1 MKTLKYISIAVGVI
15 LATGCVKETFP
26 QGSTQTS
33 AQVAQSASALQAMV
47 NAIPSSMTT
56 TDFLGYVS
64 NYNDHTDFG
73 FPGIAYRTENMLED
87 MVTSGENPYYNRAL
101 AYAQNQ
107 AQGSTYIYCA
117 YFWDA
122 YYTYIK
128 SCTDIISTV
137 DPETANAE
145 ALNYLGIAHTYRAMC
160 YLDLAR
166 LFEPKENKYTDV
178 SHVLGLTV
186 PLITEETTE
195 QSATNNPRLPRA
207 EMYAFILSELDKAAK
222 YIDQAANGYTK
233 PSLGAIYGLYA
244 RAYLEMGAAGDEGA
258 YALAA
263 EYAEK
268 AITTS
273 GRTPLTQDQWEDP
286 TNGFNNG
293 AANNSWIWGLT
304 VSAENVGN
312 ILCFTAHMASEGT
325 WGYAPLSQISA
336 SKAFYEKIS
345 DKDFRKHSWLDP
357 AYIENPSANLPYKYK
372 FAGSDQDKTNF
383 LKGTDQNPA
392 AKPYQNIKFRPAQ
405 GETMDYTTGN
415 PTDFPLMRVE
425 EMYFIWAEALAA
437 DGNFP
442 EAQTILNDFMKTR
455 IPDGSYSCSSYNDF
469 ESFTDELLFQKRVEF
484 WGEGILIYDY
494 KRLDEGITRGYK
506 GTNQAAVYC
515 YNSEGRSPQ
524 WNIVITRGEFQ
535 SNKGITDATNNP
547 DPSGTLVLW
556 DGK

>member
-1 MKTLKYISIAVGVI
+1 MKTLKYISIALGLV
-15 LATGCVKETFP
+15 LATGCIKETFP

-33 AQVAQSASALQAMV
+33 AQVAQSSSALAAMV

-56 TDFLGYVS
+56 TDFLGYLS
-64 NYNDHTDFG
+64 GYGDHTDFG
-73 FPGIAYRTENMLED
+73 YPGIAFRTENMLED
-87 MVTSGENPYYNRAL
+87 LVTSGENPYYNRAL

-107 AQGSTYIYCA
+107 AQGHTYIYCA

-128 SCTDIISTV
+128 SCTDIISTIN
-137 DPETANAE
+137 PENANPE
-145 ALNYLGIAHTYRAMC
+145 ALNYLGIAHTYRALF

-166 LFEPKENKYTDV
+166 LFEAKPNKYTDV
-178 SHVLGLTV
+178 SKVLGLTV
-186 PLITEETTE
+186 PIVTEETTE
-195 QSATNNPRLPRA
+195 SSATNNPRVDR
-207 EMYAFILSELDKAAK
+207 ETMYEFILSELAKAETYIDKAAT
-222 YIDQAANGYTK
+222 GYTK

-244 RAYLEMGAAGDEGA
+244 RTYLEMGAAGDAGA

-263 EYAEK
+263 EYADK

-273 GRTPLTQDQWEDP
+273 GKTPLTQDQWEDP
-286 TNGFNNG
+286 ANGFNNG
-293 AANNSWIWGLT
+293 ASNNAWIWGLT

-325 WGYAPLSQISA
+325 WGYAPLSQISI
-336 SKAFYEKIS
+336 SKRLYEQIS

-357 AYIENPSANLPYKYK
+357 AYIENPAAKQPYDYK
-372 FAGSDQDKTNF
+372 FAGGDEAKEAF
-383 LKGTDQNPA
+383 LSGGMNPA
-392 AKPYQNIKFRPAQ
+392 AIPYQNIKFRPKG
-405 GETMDYTTGN
+405 GETVDYTNGN

-425 EMYFIWAEALAA
+425 EMYFIKAEALAG
-437 DGNFP
+437 DGKISD
-442 EAQTILNDFMKTR
+442 AQAVLTDFMKHR
-455 IPDGSYSCSSYNDF
+455 ITDGSYNCSSFADF
-469 ESFTDELLFQKRVEF
+469 ESFTDELLLQKRIEF

-535 SNKGITDATNNP
+535 SNKGITDETNNP
-547 DPSGTLVLW
+547 DPSNTLTLW
-556 DGK
+556 SGE

>member
-1 MKTLKYISIAVGVI
+1 MKTFKYISIAVALV
-15 LATGCVKETFP
+15 LATGCIKETFP

-33 AQVAQSASALQAMV
+33 AQVAKSPSALAAMV

-56 TDFLGYVS
+56 TDFLGYLS
-64 NYNDHTDFG
+64 NYDDHTDFG
-73 FPGIAYRTENMLED
+73 YPGIAYRTENMLED
-87 MVTSGENPYYNRAL
+87 MVTSGDNPYYNRSY
-101 AYAQNQ
+101 AYAYNQ

-128 SCTDIISTV
+128 SCTDIISTI
-137 DPETANAE
+137 DPENANAE
-145 ALNYLGIAHTYRAMC
+145 ALNYLGIAHTYRALF

-166 LFEPKENKYTDV
+166 LYEAKPNKYTDV
-178 SHVLGLTV
+178 SKVAGLTV
-186 PLITEETTE
+186 PIVTEETTE
-195 QSATNNPRLPRA
+195 ESATNNPRVDR
-207 EMYAFILSELDKAAK
+207 ETMYAFILSELEKAET
-222 YIDQAANGYTK
+222 YIDQTATGYTK

-244 RAYLEMGAAGDEGA
+244 RTYLEMGAAGDEGA
-258 YALAA
+258 YAKAA
-263 EYAEK
+263 KYAAD
-268 AITTS
+268 AIAKS
-273 GRTPLTQDQWEDP
+273 GKTPLTQAQWEDP

-325 WGYAPLSQISA
+325 WGYAPLSQISI
-336 SKAFYEKIS
+336 SKALYEKIS

-357 AYIENPSANLPYKYK
+357 AYIENPAAKLPYDYK
-372 FAGSDQDKTNF
+372 FSGGATAKEIFLTGSN
-383 LKGTDQNPA
+383 GNPA
-392 AKPYQNIKFRPAQ
+392 ARPYQNIKFRPAQ
-405 GETMDYTTGN
+405 GETVDNTTGN
-415 PTDFPLMRVE
+415 TADFPLMRVE
-425 EMYFIWAEALAA
+425 EMYFIQAEALAA
-437 DGNFP
+437 GGDIPAG
-442 EAQTILNDFMKTR
+442 QKVLNDFMKTR
-455 IPDGSYSCSSYNDF
+455 IADGSYSCSSYNDF
-469 ESFTDELLFQKRVEF
+469 ESFTDELLLQKRIEF

-535 SNKGITDATNNP
+535 SNKGITEETNNP
-547 DPSGTLVLW
+547 DPSNTLTLW
-556 DGK
+556 SGE

>member
-56 TDFLGYVS
+56 TGFLGYFG
-64 NYNDHTDFG
+64 NYGDHTDFG
-73 FPGIAYRTENMLED
+73 FPGIAFRTENMLED
-87 MVTSGENPYYNRAL
+87 VVTSGENPYYNRAL

-137 DPETANAE
+137 NPETANPE

-195 QSATNNPRLPRA
+195 ESATNNPRLPRE
-207 EMYAFILSELDKAAK
+207 EMYAFILSELDKAAQ
-222 YIDQAANGYTK
+222 YIDQAANGYTR
-233 PSLGAIYGLYA
+233 PSLAAIYGLYA
-244 RAYLEMGAAGDEGA
+244 RTYLEMGAAGDEGA

-286 TNGFNNG
+286 ANGFNNG

-304 VSAENVGN
+304 VSSENVGN

-357 AYIENPSANLPYKYK
+357 AYIENPSANLPYNYK
-372 FAGSDQDKTNF
+372 FAGSAQDKTNF
-383 LKGTDQNPA
+383 LKGTNQNPA

-437 DGNFP
+437 DGKMS
-442 EAQTILNDFMKTR
+442 EAQGILNEFMKTR
-455 IPDGSYSCSSYNDF
+455 IQDGSYSCSSYNDF
-469 ESFTDELLFQKRVEF
+469 ESFTDELLLQKRIEF

-506 GTNQAAVYC
+506 GTNQASVYC

-556 DGK
+556 DGN

>member
-1 MKTLKYISIAVGVI
+1 MKTLKYISIALGLV
-15 LATGCVKETFP
+15 LATGCIKETFP

-33 AQVAQSASALQAMV
+33 AQVAKSASALAAMV

-56 TDFLGYVS
+56 TGFLGYFS

-73 FPGIAYRTENMLED
+73 YPGIAFRTENMLED
-87 MVTSGENPYYNRAL
+87 VVTSGENPYYNRAL
-101 AYAQNQ
+101 QYAQNQ

-128 SCTDIISTV
+128 SCTDIISTI
-137 DPETANAE
+137 DPATANE
-145 ALNYLGIAHTYRAMC
+145 DALNYLGIAHAYRAMC

-166 LFEPKENKYTDV
+166 LFEAKPNKYTDV
-178 SHVLGLTV
+178 SGVLGLTV
-186 PLITEETTE
+186 PLVTEATTEE
-195 QSATNNPRLPRA
+195 SATNNPRLPRE
-207 EMYAFILSELDKAAK
+207 EMYAFILSELEKAET
-222 YIDQAANGYTK
+222 YIDPSSKAYAK
-233 PSLGAIYGLYA
+233 PSLGAVYGLYA
-244 RAYLEMGAAGDEGA
+244 RAYIEMGAAGDAGA

-263 EYAEK
+263 EYADK
-268 AITTS
+268 AITES
-273 GRTPLTQDQWEDP
+273 GKTPLTQAQWEDP
-286 TNGFNNG
+286 ANGFNNG
-293 AANNSWIWGLT
+293 AANNSWIWGLP

-325 WGYAPLSQISA
+325 WGYAPLSQISV
-336 SKAFYEKIS
+336 SKRLYDQIS

-357 AYIENPSANLPYKYK
+357 AYIADPAAKQPYDYK
-372 FAGSDQDKTNF
+372 FAGDDAAKQAF
-383 LKGTDQNPA
+383 LNGGMNPA
-392 AKPYQNIKFRPAQ
+392 AKPYQNIKFRPKG
-405 GETMDYTTGN
+405 GETVDNTNGN
-415 PTDFPLMRVE
+415 PTDFPIMRVE
-425 EMYFIWAEALAA
+425 EMYFLKAEALAGDGKIA
-437 DGNFP
+437 D
-442 EAQTILNDFMKTR
+442 AQAVLNDFMKTR
-455 IPDGSYSCSSYNDF
+455 ILDGSYSCSSYSDF
-469 ESFTDELLFQKRVEF
+469 ESFTDELLLQKRIEF

-535 SNKGITDATNNP
+535 ANKGITDATNNP
-547 DPSGTLVLW
+547 DPSNTLTLW

>member
-1 MKTLKYISIAVGVI
+1 MKTLKYISIALGLV
-15 LATGCVKETFP
+15 LATGCIKETFP

-33 AQVAQSASALQAMV
+33 AQVAKSASALAAMV

-56 TDFLGYVS
+56 TDFLGYLY
-64 NYNDHTDFG
+64 NYGDHTDFG
-73 FPGIAYRTENMLED
+73 YPGIAFRTENMLED
-87 MVTSGENPYYNRAL
+87 VVTSGENPYYNRAL

-137 DPETANAE
+137 NPETANPE

-195 QSATNNPRLPRA
+195 ESATNNPRLPRE
-207 EMYAFILSELDKAAK
+207 EMYAFILSELDKAAQ
-222 YIDQAANGYTK
+222 YIDQAANGYTR
-233 PSLGAIYGLYA
+233 PSLAAIYGLYA
-244 RAYLEMGAAGDEGA
+244 RTYLEMGAAGDEGA

-304 VSAENVGN
+304 VSSENVGN

-357 AYIENPSANLPYKYK
+357 AYIENPSANLPYNYK
-372 FAGSDQDKTNF
+372 FAGSAQDKTNF

-425 EMYFIWAEALAA
+425 EMHFIWAEALAA
-437 DGNFP
+437 DGKMT
-442 EAQTILNDFMKTR
+442 EAQTVLNDFMKTR
-455 IPDGSYSCSSYNDF
+455 IQDGSYSCSSYNDF
-469 ESFTDELLFQKRVEF
+469 ESFTDELLLQKRIEF

-506 GTNQAAVYC
+506 GTNQASVYC

-556 DGK
+556 DGN

>member
-1 MKTLKYISIAVGVI
+1 MKTLKYISIALGLV
-15 LATGCVKETFP
+15 LATGCIKETFP

-33 AQVAQSASALQAMV
+33 AQVAQSSSALAAMV

-56 TDFLGYVS
+56 TDFLGYLS
-64 NYNDHTDFG
+64 GYNDHTDFG
-73 FPGIAYRTENMLED
+73 YPGIAFRTENMLED
-87 MVTSGENPYYNRAL
+87 LVTSGENPYYNRAL

-107 AQGSTYIYCA
+107 AQGHTYIYCA
-117 YFWDA
+117 YFWNA

-128 SCTDIISTV
+128 SCTDIISTIN
-137 DPETANAE
+137 PENANPE
-145 ALNYLGIAHTYRAMC
+145 ALNYLGIAHTYRALF

-166 LFEPKENKYTDV
+166 LFEAKPNKYTDV
-178 SHVLGLTV
+178 SKVLGLTV
-186 PLITEETTE
+186 PIVTEETTE
-195 QSATNNPRLPRA
+195 SSATNNPRVDR
-207 EMYAFILSELDKAAK
+207 ETMYEFILSELAKAETYIDKAAT
-222 YIDQAANGYTK
+222 GYTK

-244 RAYLEMGAAGDEGA
+244 RTYLEMGAAGDAGA

-263 EYAEK
+263 EYAGK

-273 GRTPLTQDQWEDP
+273 GKTPLTQDQWEDP
-286 TNGFNNG
+286 ANGFNNG
-293 AANNSWIWGLT
+293 ASNNAWIWGLT

-325 WGYAPLSQISA
+325 WGYAPLSQISI
-336 SKAFYEKIS
+336 SKRLYEQIS

-357 AYIENPSANLPYKYK
+357 AYIENPAAKQPYDYK
-372 FAGSDQDKTNF
+372 FAGGDAAKEAF
-383 LKGTDQNPA
+383 LSGGMNPA
-392 AKPYQNIKFRPAQ
+392 AIPYQNIKFRPKG
-405 GETMDYTTGN
+405 GETVDYTNGN

-425 EMYFIWAEALAA
+425 EMYFIKAEALAG
-437 DGNFP
+437 DGKIS
-442 EAQTILNDFMKTR
+442 EAQAVLTDFMKHR
-455 IPDGSYSCSSYNDF
+455 ITDGSYNCSSFADF
-469 ESFTDELLFQKRVEF
+469 ESFTDELLLQKRIEF

-535 SNKGITDATNNP
+535 SNKGITDETNNP
-547 DPSGTLVLW
+547 DPSNTLTLW
-556 DGK
+556 SGE